1 VAAEMVAMAPG
12 TVQLN
17 IFAWNQK
24 LTKYTEKYVW
34 KLTKYELIF
43 WNIVSSHHCRSFT
56 VQEGRVQVQEC
67 SIELCVRVS
76 EKIHSF

>member
-1 VAAEMVAMAPG
+1 MVAMAPG

-24 LTKYTEKYVW
+24 LTKYMGKYVW
-34 KLTKYELIF
+34 KLTTNELIF
-43 WNIVSSHHCRSFT
+43 WNMVFSHHCRSFT

-67 SIELCVRVS
+67 SIICQGFRKNTYVLNIC
-76 EKIHSF
+76 